1 MEVFIFFTTR
11 FLTITNAFAS
21 ALDCQ
26 NVSLVAPFALT
37 DKGASRVLI
46 LVREAC
52 VCAHLNNY
60 YDLVELL
67 VADR

>member
-1 MEVFIFFTTR
+1 MEVFIFFATR
-11 FLTITNAFAS
+11 FLTITNAFAW
-21 ALDCQ
+21 AFDCQ

-46 LVREAC
+46 LVREAR
-52 VCAHLNNY
+52 VCAHLDNDH
-60 YDLVELL
+60 DLVKLL